1 MAPGRRETLQL
12 AWGAWGTWEE
22 VGEIRGLGWV
32 FGTFERLKYI
42 SRRQMLLYLRIFRET
57 DGFI

>member
-1 MAPGRRETLQL
+1 MAPVRRETLQL
-12 AWGAWGTWEE
+12 AWGTCEE

-32 FGTFERLKYI
+32 SGTFERLKYI

>member
-1 MAPGRRETLQL
+1 MAPVRRETLQL
-12 AWGAWGTWEE
+12 AWGTWEE

-32 FGTFERLKYI
+32 SGTFERLKYI